1 MSNDAYIDDSY
12 LQAQQQQEQQEWE
25 SSADNP
31 LNYQQTQLNLKE
43 IIMNSTTDL
52 NSLSFEN
59 LVPTNSKYLTKNDV
73 GDDGLILTIKGFKK
87 EILEGDN
94 GDEEK
99 VILYFVEDVNP
110 MVLNRTNSQLVG
122 IATGAANAGE
132 ARGKQIVVYNDPS
145 ISFGGKVTG
154 GIRIR
159 KMQGAPRQ
167 APVAD
172 PMEFESDVP
181 F

>member
-1 MSNDAYIDDSY
+1 MFDDVQNY
-12 LQAQQQQEQQEWE
+12 QDEGNQQQAENGLQQQWL
-25 SSADNP
+25 ADNHNQYP
-31 LNYQQTQLNLKE
+31 QTQLKKE
-43 IIMNSTTDL
+43 INMTDL
-52 NSLSFEN
+52 NALSFDQ

-73 GDDGLILTIKGFKK
+73 GDDGLILTIKGFKT
-87 EILEGDN
+87 ETIEGDH

-99 VILYFVEDVNP
+99 VIMYFEEGVNP

-132 ARGKQIVVYNDPS
+132 ARGKQVVVYNDPS

-154 GIRIR
+154 GIRI
-159 KMQGAPRQ
+159 KKIAGAPRS
-167 APVAD
+167 APARVAIED
-172 PMEFESDVP
+172 DGSTIP